1 MLGLFFDSQ
10 TTATNGHHPA
20 RTIGTGAFRHAR
32 IIERRNRTMDRLTGL
47 LTQTEAAARLRVSPR
62 TLRRWAQLG
71 EIEPPVK
78 IGRNA
83 YYRPEDIRR
92 FIAGKFGESWG

>member
-1 MLGLFFDSQ
+1 
-10 TTATNGHHPA
+10 
-20 RTIGTGAFRHAR
+20 
-32 IIERRNRTMDRLTGL
+32 MDRLTGL
-47 LTQTEAAARLRVSPR
+47 LTQTEAAARLRISPR

-71 EIEPPVK
+71 EIEQPVK

-92 FIAGKFGESWG
+92 FIEGKFGESRG